1 MLTRAAHGPAA
12 SIHDRAPVML
22 PREVWDEW
30 LDPTVEGDQSLVD
43 MIVAESEAV
52 LERLELH
59 AVAPLRGDGPQ
70 LIEPV

>member
-43 MIVAESEAV
+43 MIVAESDSV
-52 LERLELH
+52 LERLQFH
-59 AVAPLRGDGPQ
+59 AVAPLKGDGPE
-70 LIEPV
+70 LVEPV